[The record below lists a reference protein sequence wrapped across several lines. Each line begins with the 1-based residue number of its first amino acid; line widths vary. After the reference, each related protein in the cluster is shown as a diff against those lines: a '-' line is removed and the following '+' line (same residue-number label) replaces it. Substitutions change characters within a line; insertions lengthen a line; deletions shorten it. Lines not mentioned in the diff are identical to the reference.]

1 MPFTKGNDLGK
12 GRPKGKT
19 NKVTEEAKVVF
30 LQVMEGEMDKIQDSL
45 QVLRENSDEKYL
57 KALSS
62 MMPYF
67 MPKMV
72 ETEVTF
78 NEPVGQPSWFDE
90 VLDRTDQEDENL
102 TK

>member
-30 LQVMEGEMDKIQDSL
+30 LQVMEGEMDNIQDSL

-62 MMPYF
+62 MMRYF

-90 VLDRTDQEDENL
+90 VTDEE
-102 TK
+102 